1 MLTIKR
7 PRPAKLGRSFV
18 RGSATGAAI
27 ALAVI
32 GVAAVLRTG
41 EPGRVL
47 ASWLEDATRV
57 RRAIAAHLEQ
67 PQVGAVVSNPEPWV
81 DPPVRS
87 RNERPSSE
95 DTAAASLALA
105 ASPAIEPA
113 TPPPS
118 TTILERASPAPR
130 ASLQQPQ
137 VGAAVPNPEPW
148 VDPPVRSRNER
159 PSSEDTAAAS
169 LALAARP

>member
-1 MLTIKR
+1 MLTIER
-7 PRPAKLGRSFV
+7 PRPAKLGRSLV

-113 TPPPS
+113 T
-118 TTILERASPAPR
+118 LAD
-130 ASLQQPQ
+130 
-137 VGAAVPNPEPW
+137 AVANPEPR
-148 VDPPVRSRNER
+148 VDPARNER
-159 PSSEDTAAAS
+159 PSSEDAAAAFP
-169 LALAARP
+169 ALAASPLIEP